1 MLKRCD
7 VRVRT
12 GSRRC
17 GGGNGT
23 EQGGK
28 FLDQMIRCSSTI
40 FAPWSEFNSFI
51 SVPLIANKHMAAA
64 YSPRRNPLL
73 YHWIKEELIL
83 PKDTAG
89 Q

>member
-1 MLKRCD
+1 
-7 VRVRT
+7 VEA
-12 GSRRC
+12 SFHEN
-17 GGGNGT
+17 GNGT

-51 SVPLIANKHMAAA
+51 SVPLNSQQTHG
-64 YSPRRNPLL
+64 SPRRNPLL